1 MVAPGTA
8 QKPPPLSPQPTSRA
22 SSSVRSRRRLGFVLL
37 GGIVVLAV
45 VVQIFRP
52 HEAPRIQRSHR
63 KAGAFRFDRPPAAV
77 TPKSIPLPPAGAI
90 PEPTPLPPAG
100 ATPDPIPL
108 ATPPESLPSAQTDG
122 NAAPPSTF
130 AQASAS
136 PSTVPAGAKSVAGRK
151 PDKNHGDDVF
161 TDGVIP
167 RISLEIPDGAW
178 RGLQRSPRQ
187 YIRATVR
194 EGHQIYTNVALHLKG
209 SAGSFRPID
218 DTPSYTLNFD
228 KFAPEQRFHGL
239 KKLHLN
245 RSIQDHSYLSEM
257 LGRELFNSAGVPTP
271 RAGHALVSVN
281 GERPQLHVLIEGV
294 NHQFLKRHFTDV
306 TGNVYDGHSQR
317 DVTDRLPTNDG
328 DTPAD
333 QTRLR
338 ALAAAAREGN
348 LQQRRTRLEATLD
361 VNRFLTFM
369 ALELILAHWDGY
381 VLNKNNFRIFH
392 DRSTDRLVF
401 LPHGMDQLLN
411 RSDISV
417 LRPHT
422 VGLVATSVLEVP
434 EFRQRYQDR
443 VMELMTNIVQ
453 LGPRRTHLQEVA
465 GRIDRVLSEINP
477 EEASAHQKRAVAFE
491 RHFQQ
496 RVQNLERQ
504 LSLVPPP
511 SFSGTNGWASFDWQP
526 RVDLGTAQLVRENGA
541 AGKPLLTITTTEG
554 CTASWRSRTH
564 LPRGRYALEGSL
576 RTRHVLLDPADSR
589 AGAGLRISRQRALPK
604 NEGDREWTP
613 INCEFQVQDEDT
625 DVELICE
632 LRAREGT
639 VWFDPGA
646 FKLRKL

>member
-1 MVAPGTA
+1 MRYLQWAPDFPETFGRPNVSSNMVAPGTP
-8 QKPPPLSPQPTSRA
+8 KNPPPLPT
-22 SSSVRSRRRLGFVLL
+22 SVRSRRRLGLLLL
-37 GGIVVLAV
+37 GGLVVLAV
-45 VVQIFRP
+45 VAQILRHHHP
-52 HEAPRIQRSHR
+52 AARIQRPHR
-63 KAGAFRFDRPPAAV
+63 KATALRFDLPPAAD
-77 TPKSIPLPPAGAI
+77 
-90 PEPTPLPPAG
+90 TPL
-100 ATPDPIPL
+100 PIPL
-108 ATPPESLPSAQTDG
+108 AAPLPSSPPDDST
-122 NAAPPSTF
+122 APPVAL
-130 AQASAS
+130 AQAVTS
-136 PSTVPAGAKSVAGRK
+136 PTGRK
-151 PDKNHGDDVF
+151 SDKNPGEDLF
-161 TDGVIP
+161 ADGVIP
-167 RISLEIPDGAW
+167 RVTLEIPDGAW
-178 RGLQRSPRQ
+178 RALQRSPRQ
-187 YIRATVR
+187 YIRTTVR
-194 EGHQIYTNVALHLKG
+194 EGGQIFTNVALHLKG

-245 RSIQDHSYLSEM
+245 RSIQDHSFLSEM
-257 LGRELFNSAGVPTP
+257 LGREMFNAAGVPTP

-281 GERPQLHVLIEGV
+281 GGRPQLHVLIEGV
-294 NHQFLKRHFTDV
+294 NHQFLKRYFPDT

-333 QTRLR
+333 QSRLR

-369 ALELILAHWDGY
+369 AMELILAHWDGY
-381 VLNKNNFRIFH
+381 VMNKNNFRIFH
-392 DRSTDRLVF
+392 DRSTDRMVF

-417 LRPHT
+417 LRPRT

-434 EFRQRYQDR
+434 EFRLRYQDR

-465 GRIDRVLSEINP
+465 GRIDRVISQIDP
-477 EEASAHQKRAVAFE
+477 EEASAHHKRAVAFAG
-491 RHFQQ
+491 HFQQ
-496 RVQNLERQ
+496 RVQSLERQ

-511 SFSGTNGWASFDWQP
+511 TWTGTNGWADFDWQP

-541 AGKPLLTITTTEG
+541 TGKPLLTITTAEG
-554 CTASWRSRTH
+554 CTASWRSRSH
-564 LPRGRYALEGSL
+564 LPRGRYVLEGSL
-576 RTRHVLLDPADSR
+576 RTRHVLLDPTDAR
-589 AGAGLRISRQRALPK
+589 AGAGLRISRQRALPR